1 MAEETQHVLC
11 PNGIQGLNI
20 IDDQINLPVTLEDV
34 VDSKP
39 VLTLETNKFIEVEGL
54 APPEIEDV
62 DASPGVHDDSNGL
75 RNLLIGQAAASTHR
89 DSAHYDI
96 SGFKKVIV
104 FNHRKFSARFDLN
117 ERRGTELDVK
127 AIKRTFT
134 SLEWDVQ
141 ICNDFT
147 CSEIRDVMNSLQTSK
162 ETSQISSL
170 SVFILSHGEDNGT
183 VFASDGMYRVDHD
196 ILYPLAADKCPLLA
210 GKPKLI
216 FVQACQ
222 GKSTDPG
229 IDIRRR
235 HTSQDSASTY
245 KIPNFSDFLIFQ
257 ASFWDHFSFRSSDS
271 GSWFIQALC
280 TKIEESSKDDSL
292 QDTLL
297 EVSRFVSLEKE
308 SNVPS
313 KPHLH
318 QKKQTPLMYSTL
330 LRRMYLKQ
338 IPEVKVASSC
348 ANGCKQEIQSVASR
362 RNEQMDTRHTKNKE
376 NCICM

>member
-1 MAEETQHVLC
+1 MAEETHNAIF
-11 PNGIQGLNI
+11 PNGIQELNLT
-20 IDDQINLPVTLEDV
+20 DDQSNLATTIDEAVEIP
-34 VDSKP
+34 KP
-39 VLTLETNKFIEVEGL
+39 ALVLETNNRVEVEGL
-54 APPEIEDV
+54 APPEVEDV
-62 DASPGVHDDSNGL
+62 DASPGVQEDVNGL
-75 RNLLIGQAAASTHR
+75 RNILIGQAATSTHR
-89 DSAHYDI
+89 DSPHYDI

-134 SLEWDVQ
+134 SLKWDVQ

-147 CSEIRDVMNSLQTSK
+147 CSEIRDVMNNLQTSK
-162 ETSQISSL
+162 ETSQICSL
-170 SVFILSHGEDNGT
+170 AVFILSHGEDNGT
-183 VFASDGMYRVDHD
+183 VFASDSMYRVDHD

-229 IDIRRR
+229 IDIRRRSR

-280 TKIEESSKDDSL
+280 TKIEESSKEDSL

-313 KPHLH
+313 RPQLH

-330 LRRMYLKQ
+330 LRKMYLKQ
-338 IPEVKVASSC
+338 IPEAKVVLR
-348 ANGCKQEIQSVASR
+348 GCEEVQSVASK
-362 RNEQMDTRHTKNKE
+362 RNEQMDTRQTKNKE